1 MESIQVSSSLNR
13 IQCLG
18 LFSVKVIL
26 ILQSVALT
34 LAAYTIQPQ
43 NIWIRISCVESAKV
57 RKSIPLKVF
66 TTLIEL
72 VINPLEC
79 LNKNCGTLFCTS
91 CLDQQAKQTNE
102 KQCKVCKSMGVPQSN
117 SSLLSYHAY
126 FDQPSQVILKIL
138 NKYQLTCNFCRKPF
152 TIKDI

>member
-1 MESIQVSSSLNR
+1 MTNGMIENLTIESGPAGKKVVSFQLVDSGKN
-13 IQCLG
+13 
-18 LFSVKVIL
+18 V
-26 ILQSVALT
+26 
-34 LAAYTIQPQ
+34 
-43 NIWIRISCVESAKV
+43 CVESAKV